1 MFKVTNFRSL
11 SLLTA
16 LIAAAATVQLTVTA
30 RAAESF
36 RYALAK
42 QQEWGSK
49 RGFNLALENN
59 APDIP
64 RKTEALK
71 IVLHVSDG
79 KSWRFPAFVPQWQW
93 QHDYQVKAVIGPQT
107 TQLWVDGKLVEDSKG
122 GFVPS
127 KDLNTVTSGL
137 ESRNMDGLGEY
148 LVRQT
153 ALQITSD
160 QGKKLDF
167 EFTPAE
173 ERPLSVFAF
182 EPQTPLKEPLK
193 LAPGETVTIDTTFR
207 LEPAI
212 LSDRP
217 NAGAPFVDRFGQ
229 SIGAQ
234 WPEKLRSEADL
245 KGAMQ
250 SEERRLT
257 EMGVAPGFDRYGG
270 STTLGWREP
279 ATGFFRTV
287 QRDGFWW
294 LVTPEGNPGFYMAVD
309 TVNGFFESTQ
319 IKGREQFFDN
329 LPAREG
335 VMAGAW
341 SDNNQKL
348 SFTRANLIRKY
359 GEKWEDDAWQSA
371 ERRLRTWGFAGVG
384 KWSGINSPQTGPMQM
399 PSQPVIRRSG
409 VPTIGRMPDVFD
421 PDVRATFRATLEK
434 TIVPNLNNPYVLGWS
449 VGNEHEE
456 VVLRSDIA
464 AMLKSNASVPAKR
477 ALVAFGLKNIYG
489 DAAKMAAAWKVAP
502 GNNALAAIEAATAP
516 TVPAADIETLRRY
529 FADEYYGYIY
539 RTIKELDPNHLVF
552 SFWMIAGWWEDEED
566 WHIMARN
573 CDVIGYD
580 SYSYPFG
587 DARLMNLLK
596 KSGKP
601 AMCGEFSFPS
611 WYEGRRGLGV
621 FGASPPDDA
630 TAGQYYANW
639 VRDAARNP
647 YVIGGEWF
655 QYRDQPL
662 TGRSATES
670 LGLTK
675 GEHYA
680 FGLVDITDRP
690 KWDLV
695 EPMRAA
701 NLGAVAARQQASQ
714 K

>member
-1 MFKVTNFRSL
+1 M
-11 SLLTA
+11 
-16 LIAAAATVQLTVTA
+16 
-30 RAAESF
+30 
-36 RYALAK
+36 
-42 QQEWGSK
+42 
-49 RGFNLALENN
+49 
-59 APDIP
+59 
-64 RKTEALK
+64 
-71 IVLHVSDG
+71 
-79 KSWRFPAFVPQWQW
+79 
-93 QHDYQVKAVIGPQT
+93 
-107 TQLWVDGKLVEDSKG
+107 
-122 GFVPS
+122 
-127 KDLNTVTSGL
+127 
-137 ESRNMDGLGEY
+137 
-148 LVRQT
+148 
-153 ALQITSD
+153 
-160 QGKKLDF
+160 
-167 EFTPAE
+167 
-173 ERPLSVFAF
+173 
-182 EPQTPLKEPLK
+182 K

-217 NAGAPFVDRFGQ
+217 NAAAPFVDRFGQ
-229 SIGAQ
+229 SIHAN

-270 STTLGWREP
+270 STTLGCREP

-309 TVNGFFESTQ
+309 TVTGFFESTQ

-329 LPAREG
+329 LPARDG

-359 GEKWEDDAWQSA
+359 GENWENDAWQSA

-384 KWSGINSPQTGPMQM
+384 KWSGINSPQNGPMQM
-399 PSQPVIRRSG
+399 PSQPVVRRTG

-434 TIVPNLNNPYVLGWS
+434 TIAPNRDNPYVLGWS

-464 AMLKSNASVPAKR
+464 TMLKRDASVPVKR
-477 ALVAFGLKNIYG
+477 ALVAFGVKNIYGG

-502 GNNALAAIEAATAP
+502 GANALAALEAATSPA
-516 TVPAADIETLRRY
+516 VPAADIETLRRY

-539 RTIKELDPNHLVF
+539 RTIKDIDPNHLVF

-596 KSGKP
+596 KVGQTRDVRRVFVSRVVWRTARPGRLRRLSARRRHRRRVLRQLGARRRAQSLCDRRRVVSIPRPAAHRTQCDRKSGADQRRTLRVWSGRHHRP
-601 AMCGEFSFPS
+601 AQLGFGRADANRQP
-611 WYEGRRGLGV
+611 GRRGY
-621 FGASPPDDA
+621 
-630 TAGQYYANW
+630 T
-639 VRDAARNP
+639 
-647 YVIGGEWF
+647 
-655 QYRDQPL
+655 
-662 TGRSATES
+662 RSS
-670 LGLTK
+670 GSK
-675 GEHYA
+675 NQ
-680 FGLVDITDRP
+680 
-690 KWDLV
+690 W
-695 EPMRAA
+695 
-701 NLGAVAARQQASQ
+701 
-714 K
+714 